1 MPRYKQT
8 ALHEAAR
15 AQAVHDRPG
24 LLDLPLQ
31 AREVAQRERRKDPG
45 HSGVELGTV
54 MADPARCFSR
64 RQRLLEHRLLR
75 AEVEARMSALAAV
88 RNLDA
93 AEAVLGG
100 QVDAMLQM
108 TVRRDHP
115 AADILGVAET
125 AQRLRFEF
133 R

>member
-1 MPRYKQT
+1 MEPESGFTADGHGFLENLEGLPAPAFGQHRLAQVQKT

-45 HSGVELGTV
+45 HSGVELGAV
-54 MADPARCFSR
+54 MADPVRCFSR

-100 QVDAMLQM
+100 
-108 TVRRDHP
+108 
-115 AADILGVAET
+115 
-125 AQRLRFEF
+125 
-133 R
+133 